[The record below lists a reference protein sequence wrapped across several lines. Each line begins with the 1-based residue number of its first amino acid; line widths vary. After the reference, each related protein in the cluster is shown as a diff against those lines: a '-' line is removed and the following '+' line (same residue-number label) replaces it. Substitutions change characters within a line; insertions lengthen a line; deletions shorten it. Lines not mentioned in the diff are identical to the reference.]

1 MVLDTCILI
10 FQQINSPFILAPPLA
25 AKAFYASVSGSRP
38 LPPPYSNF
46 YVFPCLN
53 PPALHFEFGGTN
65 FPFMQGGR
73 GADWSGIPGGKFSLG
88 RLEAGSGYCVG
99 AVVETRMGIKE
110 ERDEVV
116 QNDRKGSKSI
126 GGRGGLGG
134 NGMRDV
140 WVIGEGFFR
149 GVGGV
154 FDVSPSSAQSTSPKL
169 SWSTSM
175 LIYVAVQRS

>member
-1 MVLDTCILI
+1 
-10 FQQINSPFILAPPLA
+10 
-25 AKAFYASVSGSRP
+25 
-38 LPPPYSNF
+38 
-46 YVFPCLN
+46 
-53 PPALHFEFGGTN
+53 
-65 FPFMQGGR
+65 MQGGR

>member
-1 MVLDTCILI
+1 M
-10 FQQINSPFILAPPLA
+10 
-25 AKAFYASVSGSRP
+25 
-38 LPPPYSNF
+38 
-46 YVFPCLN
+46 
-53 PPALHFEFGGTN
+53 
-65 FPFMQGGR
+65 FPFMRGGR
-73 GADWSGIPGGKFSLG
+73 GAEWSGIPGGKFSLG
-88 RLEAGSGYCVG
+88 RLEPGSGYCVG

-116 QNDRKGSKSI
+116 QNDRKSSRSI

-154 FDVSPSSAQSTSPKL
+154 FDVSIPFHSIL
-169 SWSTSM
+169 
-175 LIYVAVQRS
+175 AVY